1 MSTSFVRVG
10 GVARMALWV
19 CLGLLAVSDAPG
31 ATRWGLL
38 VGINQYAPGYASSLN
53 CCVNDAEG
61 MRDTVMLGDAAGR
74 WPSANIQLLTNSQ
87 ATKASIRFALQT
99 LAARAGAGDVV
110 VYYHSSHGGQ
120 YVGTSTYI
128 CSYNTEYSDTEL
140 GADLALF
147 DSSVSVVVIL
157 DTCHSAGMFKS
168 RSWAF
173 AENAMASFRAE
184 KARQFAAAG
193 LAVPKALGGNI
204 GFMTACDYNELS
216 WESPPHGFF
225 TGAILRACD
234 DASVDANGDG
244 ELQFMELHNYAAAET
259 AEDQTAQ
266 HLNAALLEGIPAL
279 AAPGGSGISDDE
291 YEENDIRATAFDLS
305 LHEQTW
311 LSAIDGLGIQA
322 DDDWFKITVAPGYL
336 RVLVDC
342 EFTHADGNID
352 IALVDSTGSSLA
364 TSEGSG
370 DVENI
375 DFVVP
380 ESGVYYIRVHQGNA
394 GNTYDLRWR
403 DALDDSKPDLVIES
417 IAHSPANPV
426 ANDVVTFTVTV
437 RNQGQGAA
445 AAVFNV
451 AFWPDRASAPTI
463 STASAL
469 SKDYNLGIAPGQAAT
484 LQFAAAAPTAGTYTA
499 WAFVDRFQGASEIVE
514 EDEANNAGPPPA
526 GFSWS
531 VDDRYEPNDAR
542 ASAFDLSGHA
552 GTWLS
557 EIDGVAVQGD
567 DDWYRI
573 EAGAAVERLKAECR
587 FVHAEGDIN
596 LALYDS
602 TGVRVDL
609 SAGLTD
615 GESIDFE
622 VPGPGTYYLC
632 VVGPNARST
641 YDLRWDVVL
650 RLPVHRFW
658 SPVFRGHFYTRNETE
673 KNNIIRDL
681 SDYWTYEGVAY
692 NAYAEQAAGT
702 MPVYRFWSPVF
713 AGHFYTMNETEKN
726 NIIRDLSDY
735 WTYEGVAWYAY
746 PTQVAGT
753 VPVYRFWSP
762 VFAHHFFT
770 VNETEKNNV
779 IRDLSQYWTYEG
791 VAYYAFP
798 TAGTASF
805 SATSHGSALASTA
818 QGDVSIKAGMPPIEP
833 QQTGADGDEHDGRT
847 STCAGTAIE
856 RDVLCDVV
864 FPLSVSAGKVTAT
877 VYDIDAGEDNTLLF
891 GAESPA
897 EVAVAAVEEGRKYR
911 LEVAVEDP
919 VGGEARTVHASTF
932 ERRAGAPDGLGDAA
946 AAQAE
951 AGTGVG
957 NPVERIETPAEH
969 GALTL
974 KLYSATRGV
983 VETREGVAGGETVE
997 FAIPEWNCWHW
1008 VGGWRESDDELVFS
1022 LWLRHELE

>member
-87 ATKASIRFALQT
+87 ATKASIRSALQT
-99 LAARAGAGDVV
+99 LAAQAGAGDVV
-110 VYYHSSHGGQ
+110 IYYHSSHGGQ

-259 AEDQTAQ
+259 VEDQTAQ

-311 LSAIDGLGIQA
+311 LSAIDGLGVQA

-484 LQFAAAAPTAGTYTA
+484 LQFAATAYLA
-499 WAFVDRFQGASEIVE
+499 VDTGDIELIAI
-514 EDEANNAGPPPA
+514 
-526 GFSWS
+526 
-531 VDDRYEPNDAR
+531 AR
-542 ASAFDLSGHA
+542 AALGQGHGLLGLLQQFLGA
-552 GTWLS
+552 
-557 EIDGVAVQGD
+557 VAVFGEQGD
-567 DDWYRI
+567 
-573 EAGAAVERLKAECR
+573 
-587 FVHAEGDIN
+587 
-596 LALYDS
+596 
-602 TGVRVDL
+602 
-609 SAGLTD
+609 TD
-615 GESIDFE
+615 GGAQADLFVVEGELGFQVIEDA
-622 VPGPGTYYLC
+622 LC
-632 VVGPNARST
+632 QLGGFVGLL
-641 YDLRWDVVL
+641 DIGLD
-650 RLPVHRFW
+650 
-658 SPVFRGHFYTRNETE
+658 
-673 KNNIIRDL
+673 
-681 SDYWTYEGVAY
+681 
-692 NAYAEQAAGT
+692 
-702 MPVYRFWSPVF
+702 
-713 AGHFYTMNETEKN
+713 
-726 NIIRDLSDY
+726 
-735 WTYEGVAWYAY
+735 
-746 PTQVAGT
+746 
-753 VPVYRFWSP
+753 
-762 VFAHHFFT
+762 
-770 VNETEKNNV
+770 
-779 IRDLSQYWTYEG
+779 
-791 VAYYAFP
+791 
-798 TAGTASF
+798 
-805 SATSHGSALASTA
+805 
-818 QGDVSIKAGMPPIEP
+818 QGELV
-833 QQTGADGDEHDGRT
+833 
-847 STCAGTAIE
+847 
-856 RDVLCDVV
+856 
-864 FPLSVSAGKVTAT
+864 
-877 VYDIDAGEDNTLLF
+877 
-891 GAESPA
+891 
-897 EVAVAAVEEGRKYR
+897 
-911 LEVAVEDP
+911 
-919 VGGEARTVHASTF
+919 
-932 ERRAGAPDGLGDAA
+932 
-946 AAQAE
+946 AAQARQGAE
-951 AGTGVG
+951 APTVGTQAVG
-957 NPVERIETPAEH
+957 Q
-969 GALTL
+969 GQQQL
-974 KLYSATRGV
+974 
-983 VETREGVAGGETVE
+983 VAGL
-997 FAIPEWNCWHW
+997 
-1008 VGGWRESDDELVFS
+1008 VGVLLVDA
-1022 LWLRHELE
+1022 LEVIQPHA

>member
-87 ATKASIRFALQT
+87 ATKASIRSALQT
-99 LAARAGAGDVV
+99 LAAQAGAGDVV
-110 VYYHSSHGGQ
+110 IYYHSSHGGQ

-140 GADLALF
+140 GVDLARF

-259 AEDQTAQ
+259 VEDQTAQ

-279 AAPGGSGISDDE
+279 AAPGGTGISDDE

-311 LSAIDGLGIQA
+311 LSAIDGLGVQA

-352 IALVDSTGSSLA
+352 IALVDSTGSALA

-437 RNQGQGAA
+437 RNQGRGAA

-484 LQFAAAAPTAGTYTA
+484 LQFAATAPTAGTYAA

-514 EDEANNAGPPPA
+514 EDEANNAGPSPV

-587 FVHAEGDIN
+587 FVHAGGDIN

-658 SPVFRGHFYTRNETE
+658 SDQFGAHFYVMGDSERDRIAAKYPGIWRYET
-673 KNNIIRDL
+673 
-681 SDYWTYEGVAY
+681 
-692 NAYAEQAAGT
+692 
-702 MPVYRFWSPVF
+702 
-713 AGHFYTMNETEKN
+713 
-726 NIIRDLSDY
+726 
-735 WTYEGVAWYAY
+735 VAWYAY
-746 PTQVAGT
+746 PTQATGTQPVHRFWSDRLGKHFYIMGDSERDRIAAKYPGIWRYETVAWYAYPAQVAGT
-753 VPVYRFWSP
+753 DPVGRFWSDRLMG
-762 VFAHHFFT
+762 HFYT
-770 VNETEKNNV
+770 ITQVEIDRIAAKYPGIWNYET
-779 IRDLSQYWTYEG
+779 
-791 VAYYAFP
+791 VAYWAFTTP
-798 TAGTASF
+798 PGALRAATASAPSTSGLDALSSKNPGEPLTPEEGEAAAGTDETAHGVIFPLAPTGSRI
-805 SATSHGSALASTA
+805 SAFVHGAA
-818 QGDVSIKAGMPPIEP
+818 
-833 QQTGADGDEHDGRT
+833 GDEPAQILD
-847 STCAGTAIE
+847 
-856 RDVLCDVV
+856 
-864 FPLSVSAGKVTAT
+864 
-877 VYDIDAGEDNTLLF
+877 

-897 EVAVAAVEEGRKYR
+897 EAVFAGVEPDRNYRFEVWQADAEGGRGA
-911 LEVAVEDP
+911 L
-919 VGGEARTVHASTF
+919 VHASSF
-932 ERRAGAPDGLGDAA
+932 EHRADAPDGLGDVD
-946 AAQAE
+946 AAQAV

-957 NPVERIETPAEH
+957 NPVERIVAPA
-969 GALTL
+969 GDGRISL
-974 KLYSATRGV
+974 KLWSAARGV

-997 FAIPEWNCWHW
+997 FAIPDWNCWHW

-1022 LWLRHELE
+1022 LWLKHELE

>member
-87 ATKASIRFALQT
+87 ATKASIRSALQT
-99 LAARAGAGDVV
+99 LAAQAGAGDVV

-259 AEDQTAQ
+259 VEDQTAQ

-484 LQFAAAAPTAGTYTA
+484 LQFAATAPTAGTYTA

-514 EDEANNAGPPPA
+514 EDEANNAGPSPV

-641 YDLRWDVVL
+641 YDLRWSAVL

-658 SPVFRGHFYTRNETE
+658 SDQFGAHFYVMGDSERDRIAAKYPGIWRYET
-673 KNNIIRDL
+673 
-681 SDYWTYEGVAY
+681 
-692 NAYAEQAAGT
+692 
-702 MPVYRFWSPVF
+702 
-713 AGHFYTMNETEKN
+713 
-726 NIIRDLSDY
+726 
-735 WTYEGVAWYAY
+735 VAWYAY
-746 PTQVAGT
+746 PTQATGTQPVHRFWSDRLGKHFYIMGDSERDRIAAKYPGIWRYETVAWYAYPAQVAGT
-753 VPVYRFWSP
+753 DPVGRFWSDRLMG
-762 VFAHHFFT
+762 HFYT
-770 VNETEKNNV
+770 ITQVEIDRIAAKYPGIWNYET
-779 IRDLSQYWTYEG
+779 
-791 VAYYAFP
+791 VAYWAFTTP
-798 TAGTASF
+798 PGALRAATASAPSTSGLDALSSKNPGEPLTPEEGEAAAGTDETAHGVIFPRAPTGSRI
-805 SATSHGSALASTA
+805 SAFVHGAA
-818 QGDVSIKAGMPPIEP
+818 
-833 QQTGADGDEHDGRT
+833 GDEPAQILD
-847 STCAGTAIE
+847 
-856 RDVLCDVV
+856 
-864 FPLSVSAGKVTAT
+864 
-877 VYDIDAGEDNTLLF
+877 

-897 EVAVAAVEEGRKYR
+897 EAVFAGVEPDRNYRFEVWQADAEGGRGA
-911 LEVAVEDP
+911 L
-919 VGGEARTVHASTF
+919 VHASSF
-932 ERRAGAPDGLGDAA
+932 EHRADAPDGLGDSATA
-946 AAQAE
+946 RAD

-957 NPVERIETPAEH
+957 NPVERIVAPEADGPITF
-969 GALTL
+969 
-974 KLYSATRGV
+974 KLWSAARGV
-983 VETREGVAGGETVE
+983 VETREGIAGGETVE
-997 FAIPEWNCWHW
+997 FAIPDWNCWHW
-1008 VGGWRESDDELVFS
+1008 VGGWRESDGELVFS

>member
-19 CLGLLAVSDAPG
+19 CLGLLAVLDAPG

-38 VGINQYAPGYASSLN
+38 VGINDYAPGYASSLN

-87 ATKASIRFALQT
+87 ATKASIRSALQT
-99 LAARAGAGDVV
+99 LAAQAGAGDVV

-120 YVGTSTYI
+120 YTGTSTFI
-128 CSYNTEYSDTEL
+128 CAYNTDYSDTEL
-140 GADLALF
+140 GADLARF
-147 DSSVSVVVIL
+147 NSAVSVVVIL
-157 DTCHSAGMFKS
+157 DTCHSAGMFKGG
-168 RSWAF
+168 SWAF

-244 ELQFMELHNYAAAET
+244 ELQFMELHNYAAAAT
-259 AEDQTAQ
+259 ADDQTAQ
-266 HLNAALLEGIPAL
+266 HLNAALLDGIAAL
-279 AAPGGSGISDDE
+279 AAPGGTGISDDE

-311 LSAIDGLGIQA
+311 LSAIDGLGVQA

-514 EDEANNAGPPPA
+514 EDEANNAGPPPV

-658 SPVFRGHFYTRNETE
+658 SDQFGAHFYVMGDSERDRIAAKYPGIWRYET
-673 KNNIIRDL
+673 
-681 SDYWTYEGVAY
+681 
-692 NAYAEQAAGT
+692 
-702 MPVYRFWSPVF
+702 
-713 AGHFYTMNETEKN
+713 
-726 NIIRDLSDY
+726 
-735 WTYEGVAWYAY
+735 VAWYAY
-746 PTQVAGT
+746 PTQAAGTQPVHRFWSDQLGKHFYIMGDSERDRIAAKYPGIWRYETVAWYAYPAQVAGT
-753 VPVYRFWSP
+753 DPVGRFWSDRLMG
-762 VFAHHFFT
+762 HFYT
-770 VNETEKNNV
+770 ITQVEIDRIAAKYPGIWNYET
-779 IRDLSQYWTYEG
+779 
-791 VAYYAFP
+791 VAYWAFTTP
-798 TAGTASF
+798 PGALRAATASAPSTSGLDALSSKNPGEPLTPEEGEAAAGTDETAHGVIFPLAPTGSRI
-805 SATSHGSALASTA
+805 SAFVHGAA
-818 QGDVSIKAGMPPIEP
+818 
-833 QQTGADGDEHDGRT
+833 GDEPAQILD
-847 STCAGTAIE
+847 
-856 RDVLCDVV
+856 
-864 FPLSVSAGKVTAT
+864 
-877 VYDIDAGEDNTLLF
+877 

-897 EVAVAAVEEGRKYR
+897 EAVFAGVEPDRDYRFEVWQADAEGGRGA
-911 LEVAVEDP
+911 L
-919 VGGEARTVHASTF
+919 VHASSF
-932 ERRAGAPDGLGDAA
+932 EHRADAPDGLGDVD
-946 AAQAE
+946 AAQAV

-957 NPVERIETPAEH
+957 NPVERIVAPA
-969 GALTL
+969 GDGRISL
-974 KLYSATRGV
+974 KLWSAARGV
-983 VETREGVAGGETVE
+983 VETRSGVAGGETVE
-997 FAIPEWNCWHW
+997 FAIPDWNCWHW
-1008 VGGWRESDDELVFS
+1008 VGGWRESDDALVLS
-1022 LWLRHELE
+1022 LWLRHELD

>member
-19 CLGLLAVSDAPG
+19 CLGLLAVLDAPG

-38 VGINQYAPGYASSLN
+38 VGINDYAPGYASSLN

-87 ATKASIRFALQT
+87 ATKASIRSALQT
-99 LAARAGAGDVV
+99 LAAQAGAGDVV

-140 GADLALF
+140 GADLARF

-259 AEDQTAQ
+259 VEDQTAQ

-279 AAPGGSGISDDE
+279 AAPGGTGISDDE

-311 LSAIDGLGIQA
+311 LSAIDGLGVQA

-352 IALVDSTGSSLA
+352 IALVDSTGSALA

-437 RNQGQGAA
+437 RNQGRGAA

-484 LQFAAAAPTAGTYTA
+484 LQFAATAPTAGTYTA

-514 EDEANNAGPPPA
+514 EDEANNAGPSPV

-641 YDLRWDVVL
+641 YDLCWNVVL

-658 SPVFRGHFYTRNETE
+658 SDRNRGHFFTISEAE
-673 KNNIIRDL
+673 KNNIIANLSSDWSYEGIAYYAFTEQAADTVPLYRFWSNRYSGHFFTIQEAEKNNIVANLSRDW
-681 SDYWTYEGVAY
+681 SYEGVAY
-692 NAYAEQAAGT
+692 YVYSTAGLGRS
-702 MPVYRFWSPVF
+702 PVYRFWSPNSRH
-713 AGHFYTMNETEKN
+713 HFFTISEAEKN
-726 NIIRDLSDY
+726 NIVANLSGD
-735 WTYEGVAWYAY
+735 WSYEG
-746 PTQVAGT
+746 
-753 VPVYRFWSP
+753 
-762 VFAHHFFT
+762 
-770 VNETEKNNV
+770 
-779 IRDLSQYWTYEG
+779 I
-791 VAYYAFP
+791 AYYVPSPRAARASGEVPTVASAAF
-798 TAGTASF
+798 ADD
-805 SATSHGSALASTA
+805 GSANVAATVDDKASA
-818 QGDVSIKAGMPPIEP
+818 KGAPAPAPASIASAPFS
-833 QQTGADGDEHDGRT
+833 D
-847 STCAGTAIE
+847 
-856 RDVLCDVV
+856 DVL
-864 FPLSVSAGKVTAT
+864 FPLTMSGGKVTAT
-877 VYDIDAGEDNTLLF
+877 VFDVDAGEQ
-891 GAESPA
+891 A
-897 EVAVAAVEEGRKYR
+897 EVLADADVPVVVSGVETGRRYR
-911 LEVAVEDP
+911 LEVSVEDLDGAAP
-919 VGGEARTVHASTF
+919 QVVHASEF
-932 ERRAGAPDGLGDAA
+932 ERCADAPDGLGDSATA
-946 AAQAE
+946 RAD

-957 NPVERIETPAEH
+957 NPVERIVAPEADGPITF
-969 GALTL
+969 
-974 KLYSATRGV
+974 KLWSAARGV
-983 VETREGVAGGETVE
+983 VETREGIAGGETVE
-997 FAIPEWNCWHW
+997 FAIPDWNCWHW
-1008 VGGWRESDDELVFS
+1008 VGGWRESDGELVFS

>member
-87 ATKASIRFALQT
+87 ATKASIRSALQT
-99 LAARAGAGDVV
+99 LAAQAGAGDVV

-140 GADLALF
+140 GVDLARF

-259 AEDQTAQ
+259 VEDQTAQ

-279 AAPGGSGISDDE
+279 AAPGGTGISDDE

-311 LSAIDGLGIQA
+311 LSAIDGLGVQA

-437 RNQGQGAA
+437 RNQGRGAA

-484 LQFAAAAPTAGTYTA
+484 LQFAATAPTAGTYAA

-514 EDEANNAGPPPA
+514 EDEANNAGPSPA

-658 SPVFRGHFYTRNETE
+658 SDQFGAHFYVMGDSERDRIAAKYPGIWRYET
-673 KNNIIRDL
+673 
-681 SDYWTYEGVAY
+681 
-692 NAYAEQAAGT
+692 
-702 MPVYRFWSPVF
+702 
-713 AGHFYTMNETEKN
+713 
-726 NIIRDLSDY
+726 
-735 WTYEGVAWYAY
+735 VAWYAY
-746 PTQVAGT
+746 PTQATGTQPVHRFWSDRLGKHFYIMGDSERDRIAAKYPGIWRYETVAWYAYPAQVAGT
-753 VPVYRFWSP
+753 DPVGRFWSDRLMG
-762 VFAHHFFT
+762 HFYT
-770 VNETEKNNV
+770 ITQVEIDRIAAKYPGIWNYET
-779 IRDLSQYWTYEG
+779 
-791 VAYYAFP
+791 VAYWAFTTP
-798 TAGTASF
+798 PGALRAATASAPSTSGLDALSSKNPGEPLTPEEGEAAAGTDETAHGVIFPLAPTGSRI
-805 SATSHGSALASTA
+805 SAFVHGAA
-818 QGDVSIKAGMPPIEP
+818 
-833 QQTGADGDEHDGRT
+833 GDEPAQILD
-847 STCAGTAIE
+847 
-856 RDVLCDVV
+856 
-864 FPLSVSAGKVTAT
+864 
-877 VYDIDAGEDNTLLF
+877 

-897 EVAVAAVEEGRKYR
+897 EAVFAGVEPDRNYRFEVWQADAEGGRGA
-911 LEVAVEDP
+911 L
-919 VGGEARTVHASTF
+919 VHASSF
-932 ERRAGAPDGLGDAA
+932 EHRADAPDGLGDVD
-946 AAQAE
+946 AAQAV

-957 NPVERIETPAEH
+957 NPVERIVAPA
-969 GALTL
+969 GDGRISL
-974 KLYSATRGV
+974 KLWSAARGV

-997 FAIPEWNCWHW
+997 FAIPDWNCWHW

-1022 LWLRHELE
+1022 LWLKHELE

>member
-19 CLGLLAVSDAPG
+19 CLGLLAVLDAPG

-38 VGINQYAPGYASSLN
+38 VGINDYAPGYASSLN

-87 ATKASIRFALQT
+87 ATKASIRSALQT
-99 LAARAGAGDVV
+99 LAAQAGAGDVV
-110 VYYHSSHGGQ
+110 IYYHSSHGGQ

-140 GADLALF
+140 GVDLARF

-259 AEDQTAQ
+259 VEDQTAQ

-437 RNQGQGAA
+437 RNQGRGAA

-484 LQFAAAAPTAGTYTA
+484 LQFAATAPTAGTYTA

-514 EDEANNAGPPPA
+514 EDEANNAGPSPV

-658 SPVFRGHFYTRNETE
+658 SDQFGAHFYVMGDSERDRIAAKYPGIWRYET
-673 KNNIIRDL
+673 
-681 SDYWTYEGVAY
+681 
-692 NAYAEQAAGT
+692 
-702 MPVYRFWSPVF
+702 
-713 AGHFYTMNETEKN
+713 
-726 NIIRDLSDY
+726 
-735 WTYEGVAWYAY
+735 VAWYAY
-746 PTQVAGT
+746 PTQATGTQPVHRFWSDRLGKHFYIMGDSERDRIAAKYPGIWRYETVAWYAYPAQVAGT
-753 VPVYRFWSP
+753 DPVGRFWSDRLMG
-762 VFAHHFFT
+762 HFYT
-770 VNETEKNNV
+770 ITQVEIDRIAAKYPGIWNYET
-779 IRDLSQYWTYEG
+779 
-791 VAYYAFP
+791 VAYWAFTTP
-798 TAGTASF
+798 PGALRAATASAPSTSGLDALSSKNPGEPLTPEEGEAAAGTDETAHGVIFPLAPTGSRI
-805 SATSHGSALASTA
+805 SAFVHGAA
-818 QGDVSIKAGMPPIEP
+818 
-833 QQTGADGDEHDGRT
+833 GDEPAQILD
-847 STCAGTAIE
+847 
-856 RDVLCDVV
+856 
-864 FPLSVSAGKVTAT
+864 
-877 VYDIDAGEDNTLLF
+877 

-897 EVAVAAVEEGRKYR
+897 EAVFAGVEPDRNYRFEVWQADAEGGRGA
-911 LEVAVEDP
+911 L
-919 VGGEARTVHASTF
+919 VHASSF
-932 ERRAGAPDGLGDAA
+932 EHRADAPDGLGDVD
-946 AAQAE
+946 AAQAV

-957 NPVERIETPAEH
+957 NPVERIVAPA
-969 GALTL
+969 GDGRISL
-974 KLYSATRGV
+974 KLWSAARGV

-997 FAIPEWNCWHW
+997 FAIPDWNCWHW
-1008 VGGWRESDDELVFS
+1008 VGGWRESDDALVLS

>member
-19 CLGLLAVSDAPG
+19 CLGLLAVLDAPG

-38 VGINQYAPGYASSLN
+38 VGINDYAPGYASSLN

-87 ATKASIRFALQT
+87 ATKASIRSALQT
-99 LAARAGAGDVV
+99 LAAQAGAGDVV

-140 GADLALF
+140 GVDLARF

-259 AEDQTAQ
+259 VEDQTAQ

-279 AAPGGSGISDDE
+279 AAPGGTGISDDE

-311 LSAIDGLGIQA
+311 LSAIDGLGVQA

-352 IALVDSTGSSLA
+352 IALVDSTGSALA

-437 RNQGQGAA
+437 RNQGRGAA

-484 LQFAAAAPTAGTYTA
+484 LQFAATAPTAGTYAA

-514 EDEANNAGPPPA
+514 EDEANNAGPSPA

-658 SPVFRGHFYTRNETE
+658 SDQFGAHFYVMGDSERDRIAAKYPGIWRYET
-673 KNNIIRDL
+673 
-681 SDYWTYEGVAY
+681 
-692 NAYAEQAAGT
+692 
-702 MPVYRFWSPVF
+702 
-713 AGHFYTMNETEKN
+713 
-726 NIIRDLSDY
+726 
-735 WTYEGVAWYAY
+735 VAWYAY
-746 PTQVAGT
+746 PTQATGTQPVHRFWSDRLGKHFYIMGDSERDRIAAKYPGIWRYETVAWYAYPAQVAGT
-753 VPVYRFWSP
+753 DPVGRFWSDRLMG
-762 VFAHHFFT
+762 HFYT
-770 VNETEKNNV
+770 ITQVEIDRIAAKYPGIWNYET
-779 IRDLSQYWTYEG
+779 
-791 VAYYAFP
+791 VAYWAFTTP
-798 TAGTASF
+798 PGALRAATASAPSTSGLDALSSKNPGEPLTPEEGEAAAGTDETAHGVIFPLAPTGSRI
-805 SATSHGSALASTA
+805 SAFVHGAA
-818 QGDVSIKAGMPPIEP
+818 
-833 QQTGADGDEHDGRT
+833 GDEPAQILD
-847 STCAGTAIE
+847 
-856 RDVLCDVV
+856 
-864 FPLSVSAGKVTAT
+864 
-877 VYDIDAGEDNTLLF
+877 

-897 EVAVAAVEEGRKYR
+897 EAVFAGVEPDRNYRFEVWQADAEGGRGA
-911 LEVAVEDP
+911 L
-919 VGGEARTVHASTF
+919 VHASSF
-932 ERRAGAPDGLGDAA
+932 EHRADAPDGLGDVD
-946 AAQAE
+946 AAQAV

-957 NPVERIETPAEH
+957 NPVERIVAPA
-969 GALTL
+969 GDGRISL
-974 KLYSATRGV
+974 KLWSAARGV

-997 FAIPEWNCWHW
+997 FAIPDWNCWHW

-1022 LWLRHELE
+1022 LWLKHELE

>member
-19 CLGLLAVSDAPG
+19 CLGLLAVLDAPG

-38 VGINQYAPGYASSLN
+38 VGINDYAPGYASSLN

-87 ATKASIRFALQT
+87 ATKASIRSALQT
-99 LAARAGAGDVV
+99 LAAQAGAGDVV

-140 GADLALF
+140 GVDLARF

-259 AEDQTAQ
+259 VEDQTAQ

-279 AAPGGSGISDDE
+279 AAPGGTGISDDE

-311 LSAIDGLGIQA
+311 LSAIDGLGVQA

-352 IALVDSTGSSLA
+352 IALVDSTGSALA

-437 RNQGQGAA
+437 RNQGRGAA

-484 LQFAAAAPTAGTYTA
+484 LQFAATAPTAGTYAA

-514 EDEANNAGPPPA
+514 EDEANNAGPSPA

-641 YDLRWDVVL
+641 YDLCWNVVL

-658 SPVFRGHFYTRNETE
+658 SDQFGAHFYVMGDSERDRIAAKYPGIWRYET
-673 KNNIIRDL
+673 
-681 SDYWTYEGVAY
+681 
-692 NAYAEQAAGT
+692 
-702 MPVYRFWSPVF
+702 
-713 AGHFYTMNETEKN
+713 
-726 NIIRDLSDY
+726 
-735 WTYEGVAWYAY
+735 VAWYAY
-746 PTQVAGT
+746 PTQATGTQPVHRFWSDRLGKHFYIMGDSERDRIAAKYPGIWRYETVAWYAYPAQVAGT
-753 VPVYRFWSP
+753 DPVGRFWSDRLMG
-762 VFAHHFFT
+762 HFYT
-770 VNETEKNNV
+770 ITQVEIDRIAAKYPGIWNYET
-779 IRDLSQYWTYEG
+779 
-791 VAYYAFP
+791 VAYWAFTTP
-798 TAGTASF
+798 PGALRAATASAPSTSGLDALSSKNPGEPLTPEEGEAAAGTDETAHGVIFPLAPTGSRI
-805 SATSHGSALASTA
+805 SAFVHGAA
-818 QGDVSIKAGMPPIEP
+818 
-833 QQTGADGDEHDGRT
+833 GDEPAQILD
-847 STCAGTAIE
+847 
-856 RDVLCDVV
+856 
-864 FPLSVSAGKVTAT
+864 
-877 VYDIDAGEDNTLLF
+877 

-897 EVAVAAVEEGRKYR
+897 EAVFAGVEPDRNYRFEVWQADAEGGRGA
-911 LEVAVEDP
+911 L
-919 VGGEARTVHASTF
+919 VHASSF
-932 ERRAGAPDGLGDAA
+932 EHRADAPDGLGDVD
-946 AAQAE
+946 AAQAV

-957 NPVERIETPAEH
+957 NPVERIVAPA
-969 GALTL
+969 GDGRISL
-974 KLYSATRGV
+974 KLWSAARGV

-997 FAIPEWNCWHW
+997 FAIPDWNCWHW

-1022 LWLRHELE
+1022 LWLKHELE

>member
-19 CLGLLAVSDAPG
+19 CLGLLAVLDAPG

-38 VGINQYAPGYASSLN
+38 VGINDYAPGYASSLN

-87 ATKASIRFALQT
+87 ATKASIRSALQT
-99 LAARAGAGDVV
+99 LAAQAGAGDVV

-140 GADLALF
+140 GVDLARF

-259 AEDQTAQ
+259 VEDQTAQ

-279 AAPGGSGISDDE
+279 AAPGGTGISDDE

-311 LSAIDGLGIQA
+311 LSAIDGLGVQA

-437 RNQGQGAA
+437 RNQGRGAA

-484 LQFAAAAPTAGTYTA
+484 LQFAATAPTAGTYAA

-514 EDEANNAGPPPA
+514 EDEANNAGPSPA

-658 SPVFRGHFYTRNETE
+658 SDQFGAHFYVMGDSERDRIAAKYPGIWRYET
-673 KNNIIRDL
+673 
-681 SDYWTYEGVAY
+681 
-692 NAYAEQAAGT
+692 
-702 MPVYRFWSPVF
+702 
-713 AGHFYTMNETEKN
+713 
-726 NIIRDLSDY
+726 
-735 WTYEGVAWYAY
+735 VAWYAY
-746 PTQVAGT
+746 PTQATGTQPVHRFWSDRLGKHFYIMGDSERDRIAAKYPGIWRYETVAWYAYPAQVAGT
-753 VPVYRFWSP
+753 DPVGRFWSDRLMG
-762 VFAHHFFT
+762 HFYT
-770 VNETEKNNV
+770 ITQVEIDRIAAKYPGIWNYET
-779 IRDLSQYWTYEG
+779 
-791 VAYYAFP
+791 VAYWAFTTP
-798 TAGTASF
+798 PGALRAATASAPSTSGLDALSSKNPGEPLTPEEGEAAAGTDETAHGVIFPLAPTGSRI
-805 SATSHGSALASTA
+805 SAFVHGAA
-818 QGDVSIKAGMPPIEP
+818 
-833 QQTGADGDEHDGRT
+833 GDEPAQILD
-847 STCAGTAIE
+847 
-856 RDVLCDVV
+856 
-864 FPLSVSAGKVTAT
+864 
-877 VYDIDAGEDNTLLF
+877 

-897 EVAVAAVEEGRKYR
+897 EAVFAGVEPDRNYRFEVWQADAEGGRGA
-911 LEVAVEDP
+911 L
-919 VGGEARTVHASTF
+919 VHASSF
-932 ERRAGAPDGLGDAA
+932 EHRADAPDGLGDVD
-946 AAQAE
+946 AAQAV

-957 NPVERIETPAEH
+957 NPVERIVAPA
-969 GALTL
+969 GDGRISL
-974 KLYSATRGV
+974 KLWSAARGV

-997 FAIPEWNCWHW
+997 FAIPDWNCWHW

-1022 LWLRHELE
+1022 LWLKHELE

>member
-19 CLGLLAVSDAPG
+19 CLGLLAVLDAPG

-38 VGINQYAPGYASSLN
+38 VGINDYAPGYASSLN

-87 ATKASIRFALQT
+87 ATKASIRSALQT
-99 LAARAGAGDVV
+99 LAAQAGAGDVV

-140 GADLALF
+140 GADLARF

-259 AEDQTAQ
+259 VEDQTAQ

-279 AAPGGSGISDDE
+279 AAPGGTGISDDE

-311 LSAIDGLGIQA
+311 LSAIDGLGVQA

-437 RNQGQGAA
+437 RNQGRGAA

-484 LQFAAAAPTAGTYTA
+484 LQFAATAPTAGTYTA

-514 EDEANNAGPPPA
+514 EDEANNAGPSPV

-602 TGVRVDL
+602 TGIRVDL
-609 SAGLTD
+609 SAGLSD
-615 GESIDFE
+615 EESIDFE

-632 VVGPNARST
+632 VVGANARNA
-641 YDLRWDVVL
+641 YDLRW
-650 RLPVHRFW
+650 
-658 SPVFRGHFYTRNETE
+658 
-673 KNNIIRDL
+673 
-681 SDYWTYEGVAY
+681 
-692 NAYAEQAAGT
+692 
-702 MPVYRFWSPVF
+702 M
-713 AGHFYTMNETEKN
+713 
-726 NIIRDLSDY
+726 
-735 WTYEGVAWYAY
+735 
-746 PTQVAGT
+746 
-753 VPVYRFWSP
+753 
-762 VFAHHFFT
+762 
-770 VNETEKNNV
+770 
-779 IRDLSQYWTYEG
+779 
-791 VAYYAFP
+791 
-798 TAGTASF
+798 
-805 SATSHGSALASTA
+805 A
-818 QGDVSIKAGMPPIEP
+818 QGSV
-833 QQTGADGDEHDGRT
+833 DGDFDGDG
-847 STCAGTAIE
+847 CADIA
-856 RDVLCDVV
+856 V
-864 FPLSVSAGKVTAT
+864 FDPPGGNWYVQSSA
-877 VYDIDAGEDNTLLF
+877 
-891 GAESPA
+891 
-897 EVAVAAVEEGRKYR
+897 
-911 LEVAVEDP
+911 
-919 VGGEARTVHASTF
+919 
-932 ERRAGAPDGLGDAA
+932 
-946 AAQAE
+946 
-951 AGTGVG
+951 VG
-957 NPVERIETPAEH
+957 NPPQAEQWGWSEVIPVPADYDGDGISDMAVYHPEGGMWYILQSSNGVRRDVQWGWKDAAPVPGDYDGDGKADVAVFHQATGNWYIQCSAQDNALQTHQFGWWAVVPVPADYDGDRITDIAVYYPDA
-969 GALTL
+969 GLWSILQSST
-974 KLYSATRGV
+974 GI
-983 VETREGVAGGETVE
+983 TREVQ
-997 FAIPEWNCWHW
+997 W
-1008 VGGWRESDDELVFS
+1008 GWREAVPVPGDYDGDGKADIAVFHRAAGNWYIQCSAQNNALQTHQFGWWALVPVPADYDGDGITDIAVYYPEAGMWYIRES
-1022 LWLRHELE
+1022 ATGQVRQIQWGWKDALPTLLIPMLHAWYTLL

>member
-38 VGINQYAPGYASSLN
+38 VGINHYAPGYASSLN
-53 CCVNDAEG
+53 WCVNDVYG

-87 ATKASIRFALQT
+87 ATKASIRSALQT
-99 LAARAGAGDVV
+99 LAAQAGAGDVV
-110 VYYHSSHGGQ
+110 IYYHSSHGGQ

-140 GADLALF
+140 GVDLARF

-259 AEDQTAQ
+259 VEDQTAQ

-311 LSAIDGLGIQA
+311 LSAIDGLGVQA

-484 LQFAAAAPTAGTYTA
+484 LQFAATAPTAGTYAA
-499 WAFVDRFQGASEIVE
+499 WAFVDRFQGASELVE
-514 EDEANNAGPPPA
+514 EDEANTAGPSPV

-641 YDLRWDVVL
+641 YDLCWNVVL

-658 SPVFRGHFYTRNETE
+658 SDQFGAHFYVMGDSERDRIAAKYPGVWNYET
-673 KNNIIRDL
+673 
-681 SDYWTYEGVAY
+681 
-692 NAYAEQAAGT
+692 
-702 MPVYRFWSPVF
+702 
-713 AGHFYTMNETEKN
+713 
-726 NIIRDLSDY
+726 
-735 WTYEGVAWYAY
+735 VAWYAY
-746 PTQVAGT
+746 PTQAAGTLPVHRFWSDQIGKHFYIMGDSERDRIAAKYPGIWRYETVAWYAYPAQVAGT
-753 VPVYRFWSP
+753 QPVGRFWSDQLMG
-762 VFAHHFFT
+762 HFYT
-770 VNETEKNNV
+770 ITQAEIDRIAAKYPGIWNYET
-779 IRDLSQYWTYEG
+779 
-791 VAYYAFP
+791 VAYWAFTTP
-798 TAGTASF
+798 PGALRAATASAPSTSGLDALSSKNPGEPLTPEEGEAAAGTDETAHGVIFPLAPTGSRI
-805 SATSHGSALASTA
+805 SAFVHGAA
-818 QGDVSIKAGMPPIEP
+818 
-833 QQTGADGDEHDGRT
+833 GDEPAQILD
-847 STCAGTAIE
+847 
-856 RDVLCDVV
+856 
-864 FPLSVSAGKVTAT
+864 
-877 VYDIDAGEDNTLLF
+877 

-897 EVAVAAVEEGRKYR
+897 EAVFAGVEPDRNYRFEVWQADAEGGRGA
-911 LEVAVEDP
+911 L
-919 VGGEARTVHASTF
+919 VHASSF
-932 ERRAGAPDGLGDAA
+932 EHRADAPDGLGDVD
-946 AAQAE
+946 AAQAV

-957 NPVERIETPAEH
+957 NPVERIVAPA
-969 GALTL
+969 GDGRISL
-974 KLYSATRGV
+974 KLWSAARGV

-997 FAIPEWNCWHW
+997 FAIPDWNCWHW

>member
-1 MSTSFVRVG
+1 
-10 GVARMALWV
+10 MALWV

-87 ATKASIRFALQT
+87 ATKASIRSALQT
-99 LAARAGAGDVV
+99 LAAQAGAGDVV

-259 AEDQTAQ
+259 VEDQTAQ

-514 EDEANNAGPPPA
+514 EDEANNAGPSPV

-641 YDLRWDVVL
+641 YDLCWNVVL

-658 SPVFRGHFYTRNETE
+658 SDQFGAHFYVMGDSERDRIAAKYPGVWNYET
-673 KNNIIRDL
+673 
-681 SDYWTYEGVAY
+681 
-692 NAYAEQAAGT
+692 
-702 MPVYRFWSPVF
+702 
-713 AGHFYTMNETEKN
+713 
-726 NIIRDLSDY
+726 
-735 WTYEGVAWYAY
+735 VAWYAY
-746 PTQVAGT
+746 PTQAAGTLPVHRFWSDQIGKHFYIMGDSERDRIAAKYPGIWRYETVAWYAYPAQVAGT
-753 VPVYRFWSP
+753 QPVGRFWSDQLMG
-762 VFAHHFFT
+762 HFYT
-770 VNETEKNNV
+770 ITQAEIDRIAAKYPGIWNYET
-779 IRDLSQYWTYEG
+779 
-791 VAYYAFP
+791 VAYWAFTTP
-798 TAGTASF
+798 PGALRAATASGP
-805 SATSHGSALASTA
+805 SISSLDALSSSMPDEVLASAKGVSA
-818 QGDVSIKAGMPPIEP
+818 QGLDETAHGVIFPLAP
-833 QQTGADGDEHDGRT
+833 TGSRISAFVYGAAGDEPTQILD
-847 STCAGTAIE
+847 
-856 RDVLCDVV
+856 
-864 FPLSVSAGKVTAT
+864 
-877 VYDIDAGEDNTLLF
+877 

-897 EVAVAAVEEGRKYR
+897 EAVFAGVEPDRNYR
-911 LEVAVEDP
+911 FEV
-919 VGGEARTVHASTF
+919 
-932 ERRAGAPDGLGDAA
+932 
-946 AAQAE
+946 
-951 AGTGVG
+951 
-957 NPVERIETPAEH
+957 
-969 GALTL
+969 
-974 KLYSATRGV
+974 
-983 VETREGVAGGETVE
+983 
-997 FAIPEWNCWHW
+997 W
-1008 VGGWRESDDELVFS
+1008 
-1022 LWLRHELE
+1022 